1 MAYFFKM
8 NSKSRKFGIE
18 LWNGENRHAIKK
30 KKERNHLDKIIK
42 QRRLNLKQMH
52 HTETCTTARVYRYN
66 K

>member
-30 KKERNHLDKIIK
+30 RKREIIQTK
-42 QRRLNLKQMH
+42 
-52 HTETCTTARVYRYN
+52 
-66 K
+66 